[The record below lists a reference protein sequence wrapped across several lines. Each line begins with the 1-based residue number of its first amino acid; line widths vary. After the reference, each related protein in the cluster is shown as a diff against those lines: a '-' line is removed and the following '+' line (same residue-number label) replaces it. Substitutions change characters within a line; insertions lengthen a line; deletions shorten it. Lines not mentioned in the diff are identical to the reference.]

1 MVAEEMGCAVIYE
14 YDVGVAGIHR
24 LFPCLE
30 RMAEADALVVAAGR
44 EGTLPAVV
52 AGLVEAPVIGLP
64 VSTGY
69 GLGGGGEA
77 GLILHAPV
85 LLRFNRGQYRCRLC
99 ARSLCGEDSKAEGNE
114 TKIIQLHSRL

>member
-1 MVAEEMGCAVIYE
+1 MAAEEMCCAVICE

-30 RMAEADALVVAAGR
+30 RMAEADALVVPADR
-44 EGTLPAVV
+44 EGTLPAMVP
-52 AGLVEAPVIGLP
+52 GLVEAPVIGLP

-77 GLILHAPV
+77 ALYSMLQFCSV
-85 LLRFNRGQYRCRLC
+85 LTVVNIDAGFVAGAYAAKI
-99 ARSLCGEDSKAEGNE
+99 ARRKAMNQ
-114 TKIIQLHSRL
+114 K